1 MTTFTLEVLEMSR
14 DQLKVEIAEARA
26 EYEHELRLNRDHEI
40 LEPLDRKVWRLRSR
54 LQKTLNALQVVETR
68 REVERLVR
76 QLWNDNTDYGNRRKH
91 VDAEITHALN
101 RLVDAA
107 SGAGAVT

>member
-1 MTTFTLEVLEMSR
+1 MTTFSLEVLEMSR

-26 EYEHELRLNRDHEI
+26 EYEHELSLNRDHEI

-91 VDAEITHALN
+91 VDAEITHALT
-101 RLVDAA
+101 RLVAAA

>member
-1 MTTFTLEVLEMSR
+1 MTTFSLEVLEMSR

-26 EYEHELRLNRDHEI
+26 EYEHELSLNRDHEI

-54 LQKTLNALQVVETR
+54 LQKTLNALRVVETR